1 MPPRY
6 SEDFLN
12 DNIAALRDFGFT
24 SSFVKVE
31 SMQEAAPNTALRN
44 QPRDIGSIILSVA
57 LLAQLLD
64 FVLNLFA
71 VFNVGTQ
78 LDVLLQSFNRLCV
91 LALL

>member
-44 QPRDIGSIILSVA
+44 
-57 LLAQLLD
+57 
-64 FVLNLFA
+64 
-71 VFNVGTQ
+71 
-78 LDVLLQSFNRLCV
+78 
-91 LALL
+91 